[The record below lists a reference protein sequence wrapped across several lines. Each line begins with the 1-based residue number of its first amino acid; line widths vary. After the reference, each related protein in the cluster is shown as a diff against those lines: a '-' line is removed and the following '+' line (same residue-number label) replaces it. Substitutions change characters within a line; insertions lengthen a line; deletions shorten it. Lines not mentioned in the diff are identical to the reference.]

1 MKAGAGPCTVGT
13 MAETLDSASR
23 QVQASPQ
30 RGGSQLD
37 AVLAFGVGL
46 VQILGTHLAAVAE
59 LPSLGRRRAITLS
72 TASVRPGTL
81 RRRSSRAARHGDAG
95 SDPSMRIAAR

>member
-1 MKAGAGPCTVGT
+1 MKAGAGPRTVGT

-46 VQILGTHLAAVAE
+46 VQILGTHLAAVAQ

-72 TASVRPGTL
+72 TASRDLEPSDAAVLAQHVR
-81 RRRSSRAARHGDAG
+81 GDAG